1 MKILLCQTTPTG
13 KVEIARA
20 PDGSFHVLWGGRS
33 IARSPTLTGAL
44 KAASRPPVDLPKD
57 QDAADWLVSDQP
69 ASWFMSD
76 AA

>member
-20 PDGSFHVLWGGRS
+20 RDGYFHVLWAGRS
-33 IARSPTLTGAL
+33 IARTATLSDAL
-44 KAASRPPVDLPKD
+44 KAAARRPVDHAGD
-57 QDAADWLVSDQP
+57 ADWRVSDQP